1 MFSPEGVL
9 HPVMEVLFGEAREF
23 TARILLLFDWGGE
36 EKWRSRLVNVQEL
49 VRGQAWLTL
58 YPDSTH

>member
-23 TARILLLFDWGGE
+23 TARILLLFDWVV
-36 EKWRSRLVNVQEL
+36 RLCQLEGLLESQLLIN
-49 VRGQAWLTL
+49 
-58 YPDSTH
+58 PDSAH